1 MAVSDLNKPT
11 EPSNRPGEDRPAGAG
26 EMDARRLGQQLHLQ
40 QIELEMQFEELR
52 RAQDELKAPQALVDQ
67 RVTARTALLT
77 QTIEDL
83 SQEVRVRRQAQL
95 SLQGACTELELLC
108 DRLRAENARLNQ
120 QLGRP

>member
-1 MAVSDLNKPT
+1 MAVPDLN
-11 EPSNRPGEDRPAGAG
+11 EPSEPPNRPGEDQPAAAS

-40 QIELEMQFEELR
+40 QIELEMQFEELQ

-67 RVTARTALLT
+67 QVLARTALLS

-83 SQEVRVRRQAQL
+83 SKEVRVRRQSQL
-95 SLQGACTELELLC
+95 SLLGACTELELMC
-108 DRLRAENARLNQ
+108 DRLRAENATLNR

>member
-1 MAVSDLNKPT
+1 
-11 EPSNRPGEDRPAGAG
+11 
-26 EMDARRLGQQLHLQ
+26 MDARRLGQQLHLQ

-67 RVTARTALLT
+67 RVMARTALLT

>member
-1 MAVSDLNKPT
+1 MAVPDLNEPT
-11 EPSNRPGEDRPAGAG
+11 EPSNRPGEDRPAGPG

-40 QIELEMQFEELR
+40 QIELEMQFEELQ

-67 RVTARTALLT
+67 QVMARTALLS

-83 SQEVRVRRQAQL
+83 SEEVRVRRQSQL
-95 SLQGACTELELLC
+95 SLLGTCTELELLC
-108 DRLRAENARLNQ
+108 DRLRTENANLNR